1 MKYLLAGLCVPCALW
16 AQAESRDIKA
26 VLERQLIAPEAVAID
41 LQRFLAPHIS
51 YPTPGPQ
58 WKTESVRL
66 RREVLAK
73 IVTHGWPSEWFSA
86 PLKFVD
92 AGTVHTDGT
101 YNLTKFRIEIIPG
114 MWMPALLY
122 SPAKT
127 AGRVPGVLNVNG
139 HVGPPGKAI
148 EYKQKRCIQLARMG
162 TYALNLEWFSF
173 GELAHA
179 ENQHWFGAHLDL
191 AGANG
196 VGIFYLAMR
205 RGLDFLAQHDSV
217 NPQQL
222 AVTGLSGGGWQT
234 IFLSSLDERVA
245 VSIPVAGYA
254 GLEARLERGEDVGDI
269 EQNPTDLL
277 TIADYPHLTAMR
289 APKPTQLIYN
299 AEDDCCFRAPLVRDQ
314 IYTKILGFFNRDT
327 TVFGWHENRDP
338 GNHNYQ
344 LDNRMAAYAFLTKHL
359 GLKAIEKESNTAAEV
374 KTAEELSCGLEAGNL
389 TLLSLARKMAERRN
403 EVNQKPTLKD
413 IVRYQPVSVK
423 RAWAV
428 SSTKTKGVETVS
440 YRFDFTDGLSATGV
454 LVRAI
459 DAPTDAPL
467 RIVLDDRGRKAS
479 GDAIAASV
487 NRGER
492 VLAIDILGTGE
503 MSSRPT
509 SFVGFAQLL
518 AATGHRALGIR
529 AAHLAAVAAWQG
541 TSAYL
546 ETYGMRS
553 QLTGSV
559 AAALQPK
566 VFRDVQSHDGLTSL
580 AEVFSR
586 PVHFEQ
592 APEMFCLDLYRYF
605 DLKDL
610 ESLRRP

>member
-1 MKYLLAGLCVPCALW
+1 MRFLFAGLLIPSALW
-16 AQAESRDIKA
+16 AQAEPSALKT
-26 VLERQLIAPEAVAID
+26 VLERPLTTPEAVAIE

-51 YPTPGPQ
+51 YPAPGPQ
-58 WKTESVRL
+58 WKAESARL
-66 RREVLAK
+66 RREILTT
-73 IVTHGWPSEWFSA
+73 IVTHGWSPEWFTA

-92 AGTVHTDGT
+92 AGTVPTDGT
-101 YNLTKFRIEIIPG
+101 YNLRKLRIEIIPG

-122 SPAKT
+122 GPAT
-127 AGRVPGVLNVNG
+127 VSGAAPGVLNVNG

-162 TYALNLEWFSF
+162 AYALNLEWFAF

-205 RGLDFLAQHDSV
+205 RGLDFLAQHTSV
-217 NPQQL
+217 DPKRL

-245 VSIPVAGYA
+245 VSVPVAGYA

-269 EQNPTDLL
+269 EQNPSDLL

-314 IYTKILGFFNRDT
+314 IYTKILGFFNNDR

-344 LDNRMAAYAFLTKHL
+344 LDNRMAAYAFLARHL
-359 GLKAIEKESNTAAEV
+359 GLKAIDKESNTAAEL
-374 KTAEELSCGLEAGNL
+374 KTAEELSSGLESGNM
-389 TLLSLARKMAERRN
+389 TLLSLARKIAERRN
-403 EVNQKPTLKD
+403 DTTGKPALKE
-413 IVRYQPVSVK
+413 IVRYKPVNVK

-428 SSTKTKGVETVS
+428 ASTKTKGVETTS
-440 YRFDFTDGLSATGV
+440 YRFDFSDGLSAVGV
-454 LVRAI
+454 LAHAI
-459 DAPTDAPL
+459 DVPPGAPL

-479 GDAIAASV
+479 GEAVASSI

-492 VLAIDILGTGE
+492 VFTIDILGTGE
-503 MSSRPT
+503 LTTRPT
-509 SFVGFAQLL
+509 SFSGFTQLL
-518 AATGHRALGIR
+518 ATTGYRALGIR
-529 AAHLAAVAAWQG
+529 AAHLVALLEWQR
-541 TSAYL
+541 SPARL
-546 ETYGMRS
+546 ETYGMRN
-553 QLTGSV
+553 QLAGYI
-559 AAALQPK
+559 AAALNPK
-566 VFRDVQSHDGLTSL
+566 LFSQVIAHDGLTSL
-580 AEVFSR
+580 SEVFSR
-586 PVHFEQ
+586 PVRYQE
-592 APEMFCLDLYRYF
+592 APEMFCLDLYRYY

-610 ESLRRP
+610 AALHKQ